1 MILYR
6 YLLKDIFSH
15 TVAVSLVFLFVVL
28 SSRSIQYLEQVT
40 RGELSSELV
49 FWVILFR
56 LPEFLE
62 LIIPFSFFL
71 ALVLVIGR
79 ICSDNE
85 MIILEQN
92 GFSNSRIL
100 KLFLSSGLLIAFITG
115 FLSFWVSP
123 FFKENLDKIYQ
134 VTNFEDNFNSIQP
147 GKFVILDD
155 RSVIFAQDKEDNI
168 LSNIFLKLP
177 EQEGTPS
184 RNFLTAKRSYISK
197 ENPNLLLFEDGLS
210 FNEDKTNQIEM
221 QFESLSMNFRN
232 DFFRNQD
239 VQQVDLTKVKH
250 SSLEKLWQIS
260 IPLLCLISVVLAL
273 PLSRV
278 KPRQGRYAKILPSI
292 FVFMTYLGLL
302 LLVKGWIEEGSVTFP
317 SSLLLVH
324 AFFFLLGL
332 FLLFRLSRL
341 RG

>member
-92 GFSNSRIL
+92 GFSNSRLL

-177 EQEGTPS
+177 EQEGTLS

>member
-92 GFSNSRIL
+92 GFSNSRLL
-100 KLFLSSGLLIAFITG
+100 KLFLSSGLLIAFIAG

>member
-1 MILYR
+1 
-6 YLLKDIFSH
+6 
-15 TVAVSLVFLFVVL
+15 
-28 SSRSIQYLEQVT
+28 
-40 RGELSSELV
+40 
-49 FWVILFR
+49 
-56 LPEFLE
+56 
-62 LIIPFSFFL
+62 
-71 ALVLVIGR
+71 
-79 ICSDNE
+79 
-85 MIILEQN
+85 
-92 GFSNSRIL
+92 
-100 KLFLSSGLLIAFITG
+100 
-115 FLSFWVSP
+115 
-123 FFKENLDKIYQ
+123 
-134 VTNFEDNFNSIQP
+134 
-147 GKFVILDD
+147 
-155 RSVIFAQDKEDNI
+155 
-168 LSNIFLKLP
+168 
-177 EQEGTPS
+177 
-184 RNFLTAKRSYISK
+184 
-197 ENPNLLLFEDGLS
+197 
-210 FNEDKTNQIEM
+210 M

>member
-92 GFSNSRIL
+92 GFSNSRLL

-155 RSVIFAQDKEDNI
+155 RSVIFAQDKKDNI

>member
-92 GFSNSRIL
+92 GFSNSRLL

>member
-155 RSVIFAQDKEDNI
+155 RSVIFAQDKKDNI

>member
-92 GFSNSRIL
+92 GFSNSRLL
-100 KLFLSSGLLIAFITG
+100 KLFFSSGLLIAFITG

>member
-92 GFSNSRIL
+92 GFSNSRLL

-197 ENPNLLLFEDGLS
+197 ENPNLLLFEDGFS

-239 VQQVDLTKVKH
+239 VKQVDLTKVKH

>member
-15 TVAVSLVFLFVVL
+15 TVAVSLVFLFIVL

-92 GFSNSRIL
+92 GFSNSRLL